1 MNRTFAWVTRLAALV
16 GIARNVQHGVPT
28 SRFASPSPVPIPYS
42 NVGGLVT
49 VGPETADRAA
59 RA

>member
-28 SRFASPSPVPIPYS
+28 SRFASPSPVPIP
-42 NVGGLVT
+42 
-49 VGPETADRAA
+49 
-59 RA
+59 